1 VAPRVSPT
9 ETIRAEIDDLFSSG
23 GDLLSVLEQVARLSV
38 RLTFQSVI
46 EEIVCDELGRGRY
59 ERRDGT
65 SQGYRN
71 GWQPPRTLKTT
82 LGPVEVQ
89 RPKLRHAHS
98 ALCDQLFGEGVTK
111 TNALET
117 LVISCWVRGL
127 SDRDIEAMLAE
138 VLGEEAKVSKATASR
153 ICQRLRAEPDAWKR
167 RDLSQVKTGY
177 LYLDGSFFKM
187 HPRAK
192 AEPVL
197 AAWGTGTDG
206 AAEGDELVAEFIDD
220 GLSGARLDRAGLDA
234 LRDAAEQGEIGAVW
248 CLSPDRLARSFAYQ
262 MLVLDELARFGV
274 AVYFTD
280 SPPIDND
287 PEARLLV
294 QVQGVIAEY
303 EKAKF
308 AERERRGKLYRAR
321 AGEVL
326 SRKVPY
332 GYRRVPRGPEGPA
345 HLVVHEEEAA
355 IVRRVFADF
364 LGGTSVRRIAV
375 ALATEG
381 TASPDGKPV
390 WPLATIWRLLRNE
403 AYVGRLY
410 WNRTHTGYDPSVG
423 RARLTRRPREEWVL
437 IPVPAIV
444 SDETFEAAQQAARDN
459 AIFSPRRTEPGTFL
473 LRRLVRCGHC
483 GVKLAAHRA
492 RREYGMA
499 RYYLCPH
506 HDWVRA
512 RGEDRRCPE
521 RRVRADELDAF
532 VFDQVRQLLSRPEL
546 LRAGEAALA
555 STSPV
560 LDDELLAA
568 QLSRLGRRRETA
580 EAERRCLAD
589 LYQAGVIER
598 AEMSRRAAE
607 LEARSRR
614 YDQEREALVA
624 QRAELAQANNLQ
636 RRITGF
642 AERALAGL
650 DNLDFNGRQQL
661 LRLVLE
667 DVRVQGWQVELR
679 LRLPLDE
686 DGAPAPQP
694 LAARRTGR
702 RSRSP
707 RGPKQAKEG
716 VSSNDR
722 LRSTGERLLDVP

>member
-1 VAPRVSPT
+1 MRVGIYARVST
-9 ETIRAEIDDLFSSG
+9 EAQEARGTIGSQ
-23 GDLLSVLEQVARLSV
+23 LEA
-38 RLTFQSVI
+38 
-46 EEIVCDELGRGRY
+46 
-59 ERRDGT
+59 
-65 SQGYRN
+65 
-71 GWQPPRTLKTT
+71 
-82 LGPVEVQ
+82 
-89 RPKLRHAHS
+89 
-98 ALCDQLFGEGVTK
+98 
-111 TNALET
+111 
-117 LVISCWVRGL
+117 
-127 SDRDIEAMLAE
+127 
-138 VLGEEAKVSKATASR
+138 
-153 ICQRLRAEPDAWKR
+153 LRAR
-167 RDLSQVKTGY
+167 V
-177 LYLDGSFFKM
+177 
-187 HPRAK
+187 
-192 AEPVL
+192 
-197 AAWGTGTDG
+197 

-220 GLSGARLDRAGLDA
+220 GFSGARLDRAGLDA
-234 LRDAAEQGEIGAVW
+234 LRDAAERGELGAVW

-280 SPPIDND
+280 SPPMDND

-444 SDETFEAAQQAARDN
+444 SDETFEAAQQAAHDN

-546 LRAGEAALA
+546 LSAGEAALA
-555 STSPV
+555 NTSPV

-580 EAERRCLAD
+580 EAERRRLAD

-642 AERALAGL
+642 AEQALAGL

-667 DVRVQGWQVELR
+667 DVRVQGWQVDLR

-722 LRSTGERLLDVP
+722 LRSTGERLPDVP